1 MIVESGA
8 VSLAAE
14 TTLLALFALQSPATL
29 SAFDVIAQVAV
40 CLLAIPWPATS
51 ESPRLTGIDVILD
64 RRAGWANRST
74 SYFAR

>member
-14 TTLLALFALQSPATL
+14 ATILALFALQSPVTL